1 MSTRA
6 APPGREAAAKV
17 LEALP
22 REARPLVEA
31 VLRAA
36 DRRGD
41 RVYLVGGPV
50 RDFLLGRP
58 IADVDLIVED
68 GQGGGAADLAREAA
82 PPGARV
88 ISHGRFGTV
97 RIELDAGAVDL
108 ATVRS
113 ETYAHPG
120 ALPTVGPGDLCA
132 DLRRRDFTVNA
143 IAIPLSEA
151 ARRVHPGIVAC
162 RGALEDL
169 ERGILRV
176 FHPRSFHDD
185 PTRAFRA
192 ARFAARLGFR
202 LSRET
207 RGALRDALRDGAFG
221 FVSGDRIRRELE
233 KLFDESTPEL
243 PPTRALRLLDS
254 WHVLGALEPGLDL
267 PRQALA
273 PLRRLARAL
282 AERPWPLGSVRC
294 PVVGLIVWLAYVTA
308 TVRRRT
314 LERLAV
320 RGELAGRIAG
330 FPAERRQVLR
340 ALGRTRGRGAIDALL
355 GRLDG
360 ETLLA
365 LFVTADAVSRRKI
378 ARYAAL
384 DRPRRPPVTGRD
396 LLGVGL
402 SGPAVGRA
410 LARIRAAYLD
420 GTIRGREEALA
431 LAREL
436 ARRGGRRPGRADL
449 V

>member
-1 MSTRA
+1 MSDETS
-6 APPGREAAAKV
+6 EKI

-22 REARPLVEA
+22 REAMPLVEA

-58 IADVDLIVED
+58 IADVDLIVE
-68 GQGGGAADLAREAA
+68 GGEGAGALELAREAA

-88 ISHGRFGTV
+88 TAHGRFGTV
-97 RIELDAGAVDL
+97 RLELGAGAVDL

-120 ALPTVGPGDLCA
+120 ALPAVGPGDLRA

-143 IAIPLSEA
+143 IAVPLSDS
-151 ARRVHPGIVAC
+151 ARRAHPGIVAC

-169 ERGILRV
+169 ERGILRI

-192 ARFAARLGFR
+192 ARLAARLGFR

-221 FVSGDRIRRELE
+221 FVSGDRYRRELE
-233 KLFDESTPEL
+233 KLFEECSPEL
-243 PPTRALRLLDS
+243 PPTRALRLLDG
-254 WHVLGALEPGLDL
+254 WHVLGALEPGLEL
-267 PRQALA
+267 PRAALG

-282 AERPWPLGSVRC
+282 AEQPWPLGSVR
-294 PVVGLIVWLAYVTA
+294 PFAVGLTVWLAHVGP

-320 RGELAGRIAG
+320 RGELAARIAR
-330 FPAERRQVLR
+330 FPAEQRQLLR
-340 ALGRTRGRGAIDALL
+340 ALGRTRGRGAIDEKL
-355 GRLDG
+355 GRLDE

-396 LLGVGL
+396 LVAAGL

-410 LARIRAAYLD
+410 LARIRSAYLD
-420 GTIRGREEALA
+420 GAIRDREEALA

-436 ARRGGRRPGRADL
+436 ARPRGRRTGRGDL

>member
-1 MSTRA
+1 M
-6 APPGREAAAKV
+6 
-17 LEALP
+17 
-22 REARPLVEA
+22 
-31 VLRAA
+31 
-36 DRRGD
+36 
-41 RVYLVGGPV
+41 
-50 RDFLLGRP
+50 RDYLLGRP
-58 IADVDLIVED
+58 IADVDLIVE
-68 GQGGGAADLAREAA
+68 GGEGRGALELAREAA

-88 ISHGRFGTV
+88 TPHGRFGTV
-97 RIELDAGAVDL
+97 RIELGSGAVDL
-108 ATVRS
+108 ATVRR

-120 ALPTVGPGDLCA
+120 ALPTVGPGDLWD

-143 IAIPLSEA
+143 IALPLSEA
-151 ARRVHPGIVAC
+151 ARRERAGIVAC
-162 RGALEDL
+162 PGALEDL

-192 ARFAARLGFR
+192 ARLAARLGFR

-207 RGALRDALRDGAFG
+207 RAALRDALRDGAFG
-221 FVSGDRIRRELE
+221 FVSGDRYRRELE

-243 PPTRALRLLDS
+243 PPTRALRLLDA
-254 WHVLGALEPGLDL
+254 WHVLGALEPGLAL
-267 PRQALA
+267 PRAALG

-282 AERPWPLGSVRC
+282 AEQPWPLGSVRRFA
-294 PVVGLIVWLAYVTA
+294 VGLTVWLASLPP

-314 LERLAV
+314 LERLGI
-320 RGELAGRIAG
+320 RGELAARIAR
-330 FPAERRQVLR
+330 FPAERRQILR
-340 ALGRTRGRGAIDALL
+340 ALGRARGRGSIDERL
-355 GRLDG
+355 GCLDE

-396 LLGVGL
+396 LVEAGL

-420 GTIRGREEALA
+420 GAIRDREEALA

-436 ARRGGRRPGRADL
+436 ARPRGRGPARGDL